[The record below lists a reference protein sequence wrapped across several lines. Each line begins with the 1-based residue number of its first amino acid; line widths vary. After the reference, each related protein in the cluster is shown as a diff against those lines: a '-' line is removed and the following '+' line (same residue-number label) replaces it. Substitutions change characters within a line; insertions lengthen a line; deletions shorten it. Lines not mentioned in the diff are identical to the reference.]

1 MAAAVEPRTAP
12 PAADVERIAIL
23 AGGNSYRLALR
34 GARNPRPRLVK
45 GVEPRPLTT
54 ITTDVETLY
63 ELEAGASGLE
73 AFLAGR
79 LAVRGNLALS
89 LRLDAMWAGTEAK
102 RHLKAGTAGAAGVAT
117 SYLEAGPADAPAVVL
132 LHGLGATNASFLPT
146 FWELARTRHVIAP
159 DLPGHGDSS
168 KPIRPYH
175 AGFFARW
182 LAALLDALQ
191 IERADLVGNSLGG
204 RIALEAGYRHPQ
216 RIRRIVLLAPAL
228 AFLRHR
234 QYVAIVRLLRPELA
248 AVPLLI
254 THGRVVAGLRALFA
268 RPSRLRPE
276 WYAAAADEFL
286 RIFRQPRGRIAFF
299 SALRQIYMDE
309 PHGPRGVWAR
319 LPSLQVPALF
329 VWGDRDWL
337 VPARFA
343 AHVERRLPGARSV
356 VLRDCGHVPQYEL
369 PSRTNE
375 LVEAF
380 LENQV

>member
-1 MAAAVEPRTAP
+1 MAAAVEPRASEP
-12 PAADVERIAIL
+12 LGVERVGFL
-23 AGGNSYRLALR
+23 ADGSWYRLTFDGR
-34 GARNPRPRLVK
+34 GERARLIR
-45 GVEPRPLTT
+45 GVPPHPVTT
-54 ITTDVETLY
+54 ITTDRETLAA
-63 ELEAGASGLE
+63 LEGGASGLE
-73 AFLAGR
+73 AFLEGR

-89 LRLDAMWAGTEAK
+89 LRLDAMWAADNAAK
-102 RHLKAGTAGAAGVAT
+102 RHLKAGTAEAAGVAT
-117 SYLEAGPADAPAVVL
+117 SYLEAGPPEAPPVVL

-146 FWELARTRHVIAP
+146 FWSLAQKHRVIAP

-182 LAALLDALQ
+182 LAALLDALA
-191 IERADLVGNSLGG
+191 IEKADLIGNSLGG
-204 RIALEAGYRHPQ
+204 RIALEAGYRHPD
-216 RIRRIVLLAPAL
+216 RLGRIVLLAPAL

-234 QYVAIVRLLRPELA
+234 QYVTLVRFLRPELA
-248 AVPLLI
+248 AVPLVV

-309 PHGPRGVWAR
+309 PQGPRGVWAR
-319 LPSLQVPALF
+319 LPALGVPALF
-329 VWGDRDWL
+329 VWGDHDWL

-343 AHVERRLPGARSV
+343 AHVQRHLPGARSI

-369 PSRTNE
+369 PKRTNALIDE
-375 LVEAF
+375 F
-380 LENQV
+380 LEARL